1 MDISAAKRRQP
12 LVANWSRAGE
22 KRDEAV
28 SSDQKPSYAELQR
41 EVADLRAEVA
51 DLRQDQ
57 SPIRLDPQND
67 RMSIKNLKTPDFH
80 VHDLALKMDS
90 MSELFDEHTSLEAL
104 LKAGVAGGSE
114 PIDFGNISSEPME
127 IERMKI
133 SLPGSTLVRSS
144 QQVSG
149 DALKDNDIKG
159 LTIDPRRGDT
169 LKIKGKVDK
178 LIDIPFD
185 IEGKLS
191 VHEGNKIE
199 FALGKSKVFGV
210 IPIFG
215 LVKKIVANIAGKNME
230 EMGVEQR
237 GTSFLMD
244 ADDFLPENIKV
255 GLTRVGTEDGRLV
268 LEGRAP
274 QEKRALAPERA
285 PTTLTLLVDG
295 EQVDGKRR

>member
-1 MDISAAKRRQP
+1 MDISATRRCQP
-12 LVANWSRAGE
+12 LVATWSRQGGTSTGAI
-22 KRDEAV
+22 
-28 SSDQKPSYAELQR
+28 SSEEKPSYAELQR

-51 DLRQDQ
+51 DLRQDN

-67 RMSIKNLKTPDFH
+67 RMSIKDLKTPDFH
-80 VHDLALKMDS
+80 VHDLSVKMDS
-90 MSELFDEHTSLEAL
+90 MSDLFDEHTSLEAL
-104 LKAGVAGGSE
+104 LKAGMGDGSE
-114 PIDFGNISSEPME
+114 PIDFDKIKNEPME
-127 IERMKI
+127 IEKMKI
-133 SLPGSTLVRSS
+133 SMPGSTLVRSS

-149 DALKDNDIKG
+149 DALKENDIRG
-159 LTIDPRRGDT
+159 LTIEPRRGDV

-255 GLTRVGTEDGRLV
+255 GLTRVGPEDGRLV
-268 LEGRAP
+268 LEGKAP
-274 QEKRALAPERA
+274 EEKGAPSPERA
-285 PTTLTLLVDG
+285 PATLTLGL
-295 EQVDGKRR
+295 

>member
-1 MDISAAKRRQP
+1 MDISTMRRCQP
-12 LVANWSRAGE
+12 LVATWSRPGE
-22 KRDEAV
+22 TPAKAV
-28 SSDQKPSYAELQR
+28 SSEQKPSYVELQR
-41 EVADLRAEVA
+41 EVAELRAEVA
-51 DLRQDQ
+51 DLRGDQ

-67 RMSIKNLKTPDFH
+67 RMSIKDLKTPDFH

-90 MSELFDEHTSLEAL
+90 MSELFDEYTSLEAL
-104 LKAGVAGGSE
+104 LKAGMGDGSQ
-114 PIDFGNISSEPME
+114 PIDFGNISNEPME
-127 IERMKI
+127 IEKMKI
-133 SLPGSTLVRSS
+133 SLPGSTLARSS
-144 QQVSG
+144 EQVSG
-149 DALKDNDIKG
+149 DAMKENDIKG
-159 LTIDPRRGDT
+159 LTIEPRQGDV

-199 FALGKSKVFGV
+199 FALGKTRVFGV

-215 LVKKIVANIAGKNME
+215 LVKNIVANIAGKNME

-255 GLTRVGTEDGRLV
+255 GLTRVGTENGRLV
-268 LEGRAP
+268 LEGKAP
-274 QEKRALAPERA
+274 DKTTAPLPERA
-285 PTTLTLLVDG
+285 PTTLTMLA
-295 EQVDGKRR
+295 VDGK